1 MDTLYHDLE
10 VKKKA
15 RARNV
20 KVFQRL
26 TGLQTIPESSEYWT
40 LCASQPPKD
49 GKSSSEIVQLIK
61 SNFLVP
67 DQFHGVDR
75 NKGLIQQNKKWHPK
89 AHWHDGEWSDVIRDH
104 DFNPAMVYLDTISF
118 INTSGT
124 ADLVANT
131 MPLCPPN
138 TVMIVN
144 AMMNDPRSRKRFNYK
159 DLVELICKR
168 AGSFELN
175 KWRRKVECFDYNA
188 TGYTNMMSLV
198 LFKDNVDGSQSL

>member
-1 MDTLYHDLE
+1 MQPSYHDLE

-20 KVFQRL
+20 RIFQKL
-26 TGLQTIPESSEYWT
+26 TGLRSLPKSGEYWT
-40 LCASQPPKD
+40 LCSTQPPRE
-49 GKSSSEIVQLIK
+49 GKSTSEIVQLVK
-61 SNFLVP
+61 SGFLVL

-75 NKGLIQQNKKWHPK
+75 NKKLIQQNRKWHPQ
-89 AHWHDGEWSDVIRDH
+89 AHWHAGEWSDVIRDH
-104 DFNPAMVYLDTISF
+104 DFNPAMIYLDTISF

-131 MPLCPPN
+131 MPLCPNN

-144 AMMNDPRSRKRFNYK
+144 AMMNDPRSRRRFDYR

-168 AGSFELN
+168 AGSFELK
-175 KWRRKVECFDYNA
+175 KWKRDVECFDYNA

-198 LFKDNVDGSQSL
+198 LFKEKANES